1 MEADMRRTTLSLV
14 AFNLGFLI
22 ALLAGP
28 AAVSGQ
34 VEEKPP
40 VYQPCCKKGT
50 QGNYCCTD
58 CCSKMDCASSKI
70 CNPKPKGEEEI

>member
-1 MEADMRRTTLSLV
+1 MRRTTLSLV

-28 AAVSGQ
+28 AAVLGQ
-34 VEEKPP
+34 AEEKPP

-50 QGNYCCTD
+50 QGNFCCAD
-58 CCSKMDCASSKI
+58 CCGGAWTCTSSKS
-70 CNPKPKGEEEI
+70 CNPKPKGEEEEEI